1 MLDANLLLSKRFREE
16 RHGLTLLGIE
26 KAAVPVTIVAADI
39 LAQEVKALPLLDEF
53 VLRLTKANV
62 RGAAEIAAFLG
73 LEQGLVNAVV
83 ADHYR
88 QGALEFGPALGQL
101 TLTDRGRRLADE
113 LESVRPVQKTFK
125 LAFDRLT
132 WSVADYE
139 PRALMTKGAAL
150 ADGYLLLPSQRT
162 TRIETSDVTPS
173 GVNAILRQPGRD
185 VKIDVLD
192 VNDVTPSTHRYMPVE
207 MLIYGDPDRGDVETA
222 VVLDGDPSESHES
235 VLNTL
240 GGPTGLGFRVE
251 PTRPA
256 APLPPHLGVAREEFV
271 RGPQPEGGTPFIR
284 EIRLFEHQ
292 IILRTA
298 LEDATD
304 RLLIVTDRATRS
316 VVDATFLGKLEQALK
331 RNVQTDLVFQGEDGA
346 AERDLDQLARR
357 YHNRLRIH
365 RTTDDGHGNVLV
377 YDDVW
382 VVSDFPWLAFRGG
395 GRPFRAYSGTVI
407 TLPDE
412 VDREYRRLRSS
423 HG

>member
-1 MLDANLLLSKRFREE
+1 MVDANLLLSKRFREE
-16 RHGLTLLGIE
+16 RPGLTLLGIE

-73 LEQGLVNAVV
+73 LEQDLVNAVV

-101 TLTDRGRRLADE
+101 TLTGRGRRLADE
-113 LESVRPVQKTFK
+113 LESIRPVQKTFK

-132 WSVADYE
+132 WRVADYE
-139 PRALMTKGAAL
+139 PRDLMTKRVAL
-150 ADGYLLLPSQRT
+150 AEGYLLLPAQRT
-162 TRIETSDVTPS
+162 TRIKTSDVTPS
-173 GVNAILRQPGRD
+173 GVNAILRPPGRD

-207 MLIYGDPDRGDVETA
+207 MLIYGDPDRGEVETA
-222 VVLDGDPSESHES
+222 VVLDGDPSEAHES

-240 GGPTGLGFRVE
+240 GGPAGLGFRVV
-251 PTRPA
+251 PTGPA
-256 APLPPHLGVAREEFV
+256 APLPPHLGVAREKV
-271 RGPQPEGGTPFIR
+271 DRGPQPEGGTPFFR

-292 IILRTA
+292 IILMTA
-298 LEDATD
+298 LEEATD
-304 RLLIVTDRATRS
+304 RLLIVTDGATRS

-331 RNVQTDLVFQGEDGA
+331 RNVQTDLVFPREDGA

-365 RTTDDGHGNVLV
+365 HTTDDHHGNALI
-377 YDDVW
+377 YDGIW

-395 GRPFRAYSGTVI
+395 GRPFRAYSGTVVAI
-407 TLPDE
+407 PEE
-412 VDREYRRLRSS
+412 VDREYRRLRS
-423 HG
+423 G